1 MKNNVKIGIALMVI
15 ATLCFGLMDGV
26 SRYLAQNYNVIII
39 NMLRSWVLALLVIL
53 FALRKKNGIKKVT
66 NSKKPILQILR
77 GFLLI
82 SCVCIGVYSFTIL
95 GLVTSHCIISVYPL
109 IVLSL
114 SGYFLGEKIG
124 WRRWTAV
131 FIGFF
136 GVLVILNPISFT
148 FKVELL
154 WPITLSILLATYSI
168 LTRKVSKFDNAE
180 TSFFWVAIIG
190 CIVMTIIGPFYWEI
204 LKPDDVSWFLL
215 LCFLSTLGHFLF
227 IKALETTQASVLQ
240 PFTYLQLFFASIIGI
255 SIFNDILT
263 TSLLIGGVMIVGSGI
278 FASIRTHKIRVTK

>member
-1 MKNNVKIGIALMVI
+1 MKNNVKIGIVLMVI
-15 ATLCFGLMDGV
+15 ATLCFGVMDGV

-39 NMLRSWVLALLVIL
+39 NMLRSWVLAFLVIS
-53 FALRKKNGIKKVT
+53 FALRKKNGIKKVSS
-66 NSKKPILQILR
+66 SKKPILQIFR

-82 SCVCIGVYSFTIL
+82 FCVCIGVYSFTIL

-114 SGYFLGEKIG
+114 SGHFLGEKIG

-154 WPITLSILLATYSI
+154 WPISLSILLATYSI
-168 LTRKVSKFDNAE
+168 LTRKVSDFDTAE

-190 CIVMTIIGPFYWEI
+190 CILMTIIGPFYWEI
-204 LKPDDVSWFLL
+204 LKLEDLSWFLL

-227 IKALETTQASVLQ
+227 IKALETTQASILQ

-255 SIFNDILT
+255 LIFNDILT
-263 TSLLIGGVMIVGSGI
+263 KSLLIGGVMIVGSGI
-278 FASIRTHKIRVTK
+278 FASIRTHKIKVIR

>member
-1 MKNNVKIGIALMVI
+1 MKNNLKIGIALMVI

-154 WPITLSILLATYSI
+154 WPISLSILLATYSI
-168 LTRKVSKFDNAE
+168 LTRKVSDFDTAV

>member
-1 MKNNVKIGIALMVI
+1 MKNNLKIGIAMMVI

-53 FALRKKNGIKKVT
+53 FALRKKNGIKKVS

-190 CIVMTIIGPFYWEI
+190 CIVMTIIGPFYWEV
-204 LKPDDVSWFLL
+204 LKPEDVSWFLL

-227 IKALETTQASVLQ
+227 IKALETTQASILQ

-278 FASIRTHKIRVTK
+278 FASIRTHRIRVTK

>member
-53 FALRKKNGIKKVT
+53 FALRKKNGIKKLS

-190 CIVMTIIGPFYWEI
+190 CIIMTIIGPFYWEI
-204 LKPDDVSWFLL
+204 LKVEDVSWFLL

-227 IKALETTQASVLQ
+227 IKALETTQASILQ

-255 SIFNDILT
+255 LIFNDILT
-263 TSLLIGGVMIVGSGI
+263 TSLLIGGVLIVGSGI
-278 FASIRTHKIRVTK
+278 FASIRTHKTRVIK

>member
-1 MKNNVKIGIALMVI
+1 MKNNVKIGIALMVT
-15 ATLCFGLMDGV
+15 ATLCFGVMDGV

-39 NMLRSWVLALLVIL
+39 NMLRSWVLAFLVVS
-53 FALRKKNGIKKVT
+53 FAFRKKNGIKKISYSR
-66 NSKKPILQILR
+66 NPFLQLFR

-131 FIGFF
+131 SIGFL
-136 GVLVILNPISFT
+136 GVLVILNPISFA
-148 FKVELL
+148 FQIELL

-168 LTRKVSKFDNAE
+168 LTRKVSQYDNAE
-180 TSFFWVAIIG
+180 TSFFWVAVVG
-190 CIVMTIIGPFYWEI
+190 CVVMTIIGPFYWET
-204 LKPDDVSWFLL
+204 LKGSDIYWFFI

-227 IKALETTQASVLQ
+227 IKALETTQASILQ

-255 SIFNDILT
+255 SIFNDIVT
-263 TSLLIGGVMIVGSGI
+263 ESLLIGGIMIIGSGI
-278 FASIRTHKIRVTK
+278 FASVRTHNIKKK

>member
-148 FKVELL
+148 FKFELL

>member
-53 FALRKKNGIKKVT
+53 FALRKKNGIKKVS

-148 FKVELL
+148 FKFELL

-190 CIVMTIIGPFYWEI
+190 CIVMTIIGPFYWEV
-204 LKPDDVSWFLL
+204 LKPEDVSWFLL

>member
-1 MKNNVKIGIALMVI
+1 MKNNLKIGIALMVI

-148 FKVELL
+148 FKFELL

>member
-39 NMLRSWVLALLVIL
+39 NMLRTWVLALLVIL
-53 FALRKKNGIKKVT
+53 FALRKKNGIKKLS

-190 CIVMTIIGPFYWEI
+190 CIIMTIIGPFYWEI
-204 LKPDDVSWFLL
+204 LKVEDVSWFLL

-227 IKALETTQASVLQ
+227 IKALETTQASILQ

-255 SIFNDILT
+255 LIFNDILT
-263 TSLLIGGVMIVGSGI
+263 TSLLIGGVLIVGSGI
-278 FASIRTHKIRVTK
+278 FASIRTHKTRVIK

>member
-53 FALRKKNGIKKVT
+53 FALRKKNGIKKLS

-190 CIVMTIIGPFYWEI
+190 CIIMTIIGPFYWEI
-204 LKPDDVSWFLL
+204 LKVEDVSWFLL

-227 IKALETTQASVLQ
+227 IKALETTQASILQ

-255 SIFNDILT
+255 LIFNDILT

-278 FASIRTHKIRVTK
+278 FASIRTHKTRVIK

>member
-53 FALRKKNGIKKVT
+53 FALRKKNGIKKLS

-148 FKVELL
+148 FKFELL

>member
-53 FALRKKNGIKKVT
+53 FALRKKNGIKKVS

-148 FKVELL
+148 FKFELL

>member
-227 IKALETTQASVLQ
+227 IKALETTQASILQ

-255 SIFNDILT
+255 LIFNDILT